1 MKMAIKSYEGN
12 GRLALVVEH
21 NGILY
26 LTGRTCMDYPDI
38 ENQTRGLLKIIDE
51 TLEKYGSDKRH
62 ILRAQIFLKN
72 VIEDFDAMNRVW
84 EAWVEKG
91 FEPAR
96 ATVQAKMAKEEALIE
111 IVVTAAVRD

>member
-1 MKMAIKSYEGN
+1 MAIKRYEGN
-12 GRLALVVEH
+12 GRLSLVVEH
-21 NGILY
+21 NGILH

-38 ENQTRGLLKIIDE
+38 ENQTKGLLKTIEE

-62 ILRAQIFLKN
+62 MLRAQIFLKD
-72 VIEDFDAMNRVW
+72 VIKDFDAMNKVW

-91 FEPAR
+91 YEPAR

-111 IVVTAAVRD
+111 IVVTAAVKD